1 MSSWTSR
8 PLLADD
14 YEDVMRLFT
23 VVFPVKYKNE
33 FLDCWLQRIP
43 ELSLGA
49 FLDGIL
55 SGFIVSC
62 PKGDDGIR
70 IEFLGVD
77 PSTQKG
83 GIGTGLLSTIL
94 DFCRETRTRVT
105 LIPINE
111 PRVIRWYKR
120 HGFLDCGSPQ
130 ISPYTGDLEQ
140 IMELSP
146 SKGER
151 CECA

>member
-14 YEDVMRLFT
+14 YEGVMRLFT
-23 VVFPVKYKNE
+23 IVFPIKYKNE

-49 FLDGIL
+49 FDDGGGL
-55 SGFIVSC
+55 CGFVVSC
-62 PKGDDGIR
+62 PRGDGVR

-77 PSTQKG
+77 PTAQKG
-83 GIGTGLLSTIL
+83 GIGTGLLSTVL
-94 DFCRETRTRVT
+94 DFCRHTQTRVT

-120 HGFLDCGSPQ
+120 HGFSDCGSPQ

-140 IMELSP
+140 VMELAP
-146 SKGER
+146 FKI
-151 CECA
+151 